1 MRTTSFA
8 LSLAVLPTLVS
19 AGLFR
24 EGGPVQMLQD
34 KVFRKSLKSDVST
47 LNLSNKPSLAI

>member
-1 MRTTSFA
+1 MRSAAVA

-24 EGGPVQMLQD
+24 EGGPVKNLQD
-34 KVFRKSLKSDVST
+34 KIFRKSLQPEVCT
-47 LNLSNKPSLAI
+47 VAQTY